1 MKQFKKRTIAL
12 VLASVVTVVGAFGAE
27 NYKNSLMSLKFE
39 SGASGAVSMTL
50 LTKRNYEQTIT
61 PVKKDATTYVIM
73 LPETNSQMP
82 SSPELAGDIESVNV
96 RTMPY
101 TTSSKGYTKITIKTT
116 PNAMLTAQKALY
128 IPEKKAETSTT
139 TPSERQENRIV
150 DNYDTS
156 SRGDIGEVPARSQS
170 QKTERVTPIRSRS
183 GVDQTNPVDIKKSVK
198 QFEPNTQNNLNNVQV
213 NTIDNNTIN
222 KTPLPQTTDNNT
234 SDIVLMILGV
244 LLVIILCVFFFI
256 KAKNNMA
263 AIIGEQP
270 DFSDDEDIKKKQ
282 IKADSS
288 KRKQIKN
295 TISKL
300 DRMYSRP
307 TKMPID
313 DFKITPTQ
321 AATPATSEETTP
333 QVENVVVDLDELF
346 QEKTNPLQ
354 AETKADNLNE
364 EGENSALEDFLS
376 GFSFD
381 DTHFLQNDEHKQE
394 QAEVEEEKEGFDE
407 ELYEKFINDENLKFS
422 KSDIE
427 KIEKLLNSEISDDT
441 MRNLEKFV
449 VTNPIEKKPSQR
461 ELLENFVTTYTV
473 NQNVSFTKD
482 DVDALHKL
490 MSVEL
495 DNDFITD
502 LKTNPERI
510 NQMQNEIK
518 KQNSKPHKSSELLTL
533 NVKDMLPDLSEALK
547 RQGGRKIESEVKPD
561 VVYFSEGYE
570 VSTLSLKDALPNLAE
585 ELNNEEAYKSRPS
598 DAIELAVSG
607 YDAPKMSVAG
617 TLPDLE
623 DALNNPE
630 KYEDKKEVVKEVDED
645 ALLKNISNVSF
656 KPIYDGNEDTEFL
669 NDFDD
674 SNAPTVSDI
683 QEEFSKLDGNF
694 EIVNEEQI
702 EITNNQEN
710 DVDDFE
716 SLYDNNFVDFDVK
729 PEEFLKNNAKQM
741 ADDISIA
748 SLAPAPSVKPSEKPS
763 EKPKR
768 SDDAQKLIKSIEEK
782 KAEQAEKQL
791 QKEHENTLK
800 QDENKVEEQIE
811 SEQVENDNKTF
822 VIEDEIYEI
831 ITKSN
836 ITDRL
841 GCYLAKNSSGY
852 TILGFIGDKIFKI
865 KNYEQLKNEKLQT
878 RESEKLDDGTIRYI
892 VRIGVHKF
900 ILNVKDDKM
909 EFVMDLC

>member
-1 MKQFKKRTIAL
+1 MKQFKKRTVAL
-12 VLASVVTVVGAFGAE
+12 VLASVITVVGAFGAE

-39 SGASGAVSMTL
+39 SGSNGAVNMTL
-50 LTKRNYEQTIT
+50 LTKRNYEQTIS

-73 LPETNSQMP
+73 LPETNSKM
-82 SSPELAGDIESVNV
+82 SSTPELAGDVESVNV

-101 TTSSKGYTKITIKTT
+101 TTSSKGYTKITIKTA
-116 PNAMLTAQKALY
+116 PNSMLTAQKALY
-128 IPEKKAETSTT
+128 IPDKSAETEAETNAVPQSQPSLESVSPITRDKT
-139 TPSERQENRIV
+139 NAVDDNYGSERARINEN
-150 DNYDTS
+150 S
-156 SRGDIGEVPARSQS
+156 SSNGVSQ
-170 QKTERVTPIRSRS
+170 TA
-183 GVDQTNPVDIKKSVK
+183 PVDIKKSVK
-198 QFEPNTQNNLNNVQV
+198 QFEPNKESDSQESINNLTNSS
-213 NTIDNNTIN
+213 
-222 KTPLPQTTDNNT
+222 LPTET
-234 SDIVLMILGV
+234 SDSTHSNDIL
-244 LLVIILCVFFFI
+244 LLVLAVMLVVALCVYFYI
-256 KAKNNMA
+256 RAREKMA
-263 AIIGEQP
+263 ALVGEQP
-270 DFSDDEDIKKKQ
+270 DFSDDESDKKKKLEKTQ
-282 IKADSS
+282 AS
-288 KRKQIKN
+288 KRKQIKSA
-295 TISKL
+295 IRKL
-300 DRMYSRP
+300 DKMYSQP
-307 TKMPID
+307 TKMPVNDIMVE
-313 DFKITPTQ
+313 PTIPIVQ
-321 AATPATSEETTP
+321 TTVNEVEP
-333 QVENVVVDLDELF
+333 QVDNIVDLDELF
-346 QEKTNPLQ
+346 QEKTNPSEVKVDTL
-354 AETKADNLNE
+354 ETSDE
-364 EGENSALEDFLS
+364 ENSALEDFLS

-381 DTHFLQNDEHKQE
+381 ESNFLEN
-394 QAEVEEEKEGFDE
+394 EEEQKAFDE

-585 ELNNEEAYKSRPS
+585 ELNNDEAYESRPS

-617 TLPDLE
+617 ILPDLE

-630 KYEDKKEVVKEVDED
+630 KYEDKEEVVEEVDED

-656 KPIYDGNEDTEFL
+656 KPIYDGNEDIEFL

-674 SNAPTVSDI
+674 SNAPTVSDM
-683 QEEFSKLDGNF
+683 QEEFSKLDDNF

-768 SDDAQKLIKSIEEK
+768 SDEAQKLIKSIEEK

-791 QKEHENTLK
+791 QKEQENTLK
-800 QDENKVEEQIE
+800 QDENKVEEPKE
-811 SEQVENDNKTF
+811 DKPVENENKTF
-822 VIEDEIYEI
+822 IIDNEVYEI